1 MSRGSCP
8 FRSLSIS
15 RAERD
20 LKLTLKQARIRR
32 WWQGGSPIDRRHYG
46 IPYRLIAIAGAQ
58 LHVGDLTS
66 GHLRHIQLTYD
77 TGAGGRGSQPRALD
91 TRLQLCL
98 PAGQRPARAH
108 GVGMLLRGEA
118 ALQVRLALGQLLRLL
133 GLALVVLELLLR
145 LLLGLAL
152 RFRLLLGLP
161 LLLFRLAFLLG
172 GQLVGL
178 LLRLLLGLLL
188 GLLLLLLLLGALR
201 ELLGRW
207 LRRSGVL
214 YRRRGLRLRRWRS
227 GRRGRSGRGG
237 LGNRRRRALHRLRI
251 DHRRLD
257 RQRRGHRL
265 GLLVV
270 GPPSEDQRTRQRS
283 VQHHGERDRH
293 PSIALALRR

>member
-1 MSRGSCP
+1 
-8 FRSLSIS
+8 
-15 RAERD
+15 
-20 LKLTLKQARIRR
+20 
-32 WWQGGSPIDRRHYG
+32 
-46 IPYRLIAIAGAQ
+46 
-58 LHVGDLTS
+58 S

-98 PAGQRPARAH
+98 PAGQRPARAY

-145 LLLGLAL
+145 RGLGFRGLLQRLLLGLAL
-152 RFRLLLGLP
+152 RFRLGLP

-214 YRRRGLRLRRWRS
+214 YRRRGLRLRRWRCVWR
-227 GRRGRSGRGG
+227 GRRGRGG
-237 LGNRRRRALHRLRI
+237 LGNRRRRALHRPRI